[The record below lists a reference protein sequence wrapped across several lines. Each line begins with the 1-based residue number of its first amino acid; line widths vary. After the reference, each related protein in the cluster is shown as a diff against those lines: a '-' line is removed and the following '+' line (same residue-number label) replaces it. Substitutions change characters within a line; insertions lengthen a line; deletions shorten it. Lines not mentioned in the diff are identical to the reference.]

1 VQDPDEHEARL
12 KHYANVMAKADTPE
26 VRARMIAD
34 GVDPDA
40 KFMEITGAFH
50 TYLRSHEAAES
61 AGEAALHAT
70 ADAADSLYE
79 LFKGMRAA
87 VRAHKEANPLDPRI
101 EEWESLLEALS
112 EQFPKDTE

>member
-1 VQDPDEHEARL
+1 
-12 KHYANVMAKADTPE
+12 
-26 VRARMIAD
+26 MIAD

-40 KFMEITGAFH
+40 KFKEIAGAFQ

-79 LFKGMRAA
+79 LFKGLRAA
-87 VRAHKEANPLDPRI
+87 VRAHKETNPLDPRI
-101 EEWESLLEALS
+101 DEWEAALEALS